1 MVARLRAQ
9 ASLASSRNPEPKR
22 ALRAASKASPARCE
36 QASRMAKKS
45 QIHRDKKRKLL
56 IAKYAEKRAELRK
69 RLNDASVS
77 IEDKLLIQEEFSK
90 LPRNSC
96 PTRLNRRCEVS
107 GRSRSYYR
115 KFGIS
120 RIALRDL
127 TLRGQ
132 LPGMRKSSW

>member
-1 MVARLRAQ
+1 
-9 ASLASSRNPEPKR
+9 
-22 ALRAASKASPARCE
+22 
-36 QASRMAKKS
+36 MAKLS
-45 QIHRDKKRKLL
+45 QVLRDRRREKL
-56 IAKYAEKRAELRK
+56 IEKHAATRRELRK
-69 RLNDASVS
+69 RLKDATVS
-77 IEDKLLIQEEFSK
+77 IDEKLEIQQKFAK

-96 PTRLNRRCEVS
+96 PTRLNRRCRIS

-127 TLRGQ
+127 ALKGQ